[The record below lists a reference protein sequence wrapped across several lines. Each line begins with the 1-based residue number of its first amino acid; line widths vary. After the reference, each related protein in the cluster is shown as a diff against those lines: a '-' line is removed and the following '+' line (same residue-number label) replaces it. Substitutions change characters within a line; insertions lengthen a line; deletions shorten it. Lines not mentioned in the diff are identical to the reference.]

1 MGRIKPRGKIISLDT
16 QILIDCVLSL
26 SSLEALLS
34 DSDLKLH
41 KTLVPVY
48 VLSEAKGVLINKY
61 NFDKSEAKRGIEKVI
76 RNLKAVVIRSDETDK
91 NGAKYLLKLHSDVE
105 DFHEEDALI
114 IACLKRSR
122 VNICYCRDK
131 AASEV
136 MKKEGIEA
144 RRLPTIDRILDKK
157 LRQLYRR

>member
-1 MGRIKPRGKIISLDT
+1 MDHVRLTGKRISLDT

-26 SSLEALLS
+26 PSLEALLS

-61 NFDKSEAKRGIEKVI
+61 NLDESEAKREIEKVI
-76 RNLKAVVIRSDETDK
+76 RNLKAVVIRSNENDK

-105 DFHEEDALI
+105 GFHEEDALK
-114 IACLKRSR
+114 IA
-122 VNICYCRDK
+122 YH
-131 AASEV
+131 
-136 MKKEGIEA
+136 
-144 RRLPTIDRILDKK
+144 
-157 LRQLYRR
+157 